1 MDGMPQWKF
10 DSTKGNF
17 DLMFTNVEDMTQ
29 FLNGII
35 IPIAAQ
41 LGLEVSVKPL
51 VKKEAKLEII
61 RG

>member
-1 MDGMPQWKF
+1 MMNQPVAAEERSSARSYVALVG
-10 DSTKGNF
+10 
-17 DLMFTNVEDMTQ
+17 L
-29 FLNGII
+29 LR

>member
-10 DSTKGNF
+10 DSTKGNL